1 MWWLLVFAM
10 LAGLVILLYI
20 RTEGLTREHKRLLV
34 QHKMLEQDHR
44 MVQQYTY
51 ELAEE
56 FSQSLLQQLSQ
67 ARRMSRVQ
75 PETLNTFETCLQAI
89 PVICKELSS
98 RQQTVAQAL
107 QRYLKMHTELTL
119 AEAESEFTRH
129 GRLVNYWQQQ
139 SFAGYLQMCQQMVSL
154 AKEHAHKESFRTT
167 EAPLV

>member
-1 MWWLLVFAM
+1 MWWLLVFVV

-44 MVQQYTY
+44 LMQQYTY

-56 FSQSLLQQLSQ
+56 FSQALLQQLSQ
-67 ARRMSRVQ
+67 ARRMTRMQ
-75 PETLNTFETCLQAI
+75 PDTLAVFEICLQAI
-89 PVICKELSS
+89 PVMCKELSS
-98 RQQTVAQAL
+98 RQQSVAQAL
-107 QRYLKMHTELTL
+107 QRFLKMHSELTL
-119 AEAESEFTRH
+119 AQAESEFTRH

-154 AKEHAHKESFRTT
+154 VRDNAHKESFRPT
-167 EAPLV
+167 EAAS

>member
-20 RTEGLTREHKRLLV
+20 RTDGLTREHKRLLV

-44 MVQQYTY
+44 MTQQYTY

-67 ARRMSRVQ
+67 ARRMSRMQ
-75 PETLNTFETCLQAI
+75 PETLNIFETCLQAI
-89 PVICKELSS
+89 PVMCKELSG
-98 RQQTVAQAL
+98 RQQSVAQAL
-107 QRYLKMHTELTL
+107 QRFLKMHTDMTL
-119 AEAESEFTRH
+119 AQAESEFTRH

-139 SFAGYLQMCQQMVSL
+139 SFAGYLQMCQQMVNL
-154 AKEHAHKESFRTT
+154 AREHAHKEHFRAT
-167 EAPLV
+167 ETPAI